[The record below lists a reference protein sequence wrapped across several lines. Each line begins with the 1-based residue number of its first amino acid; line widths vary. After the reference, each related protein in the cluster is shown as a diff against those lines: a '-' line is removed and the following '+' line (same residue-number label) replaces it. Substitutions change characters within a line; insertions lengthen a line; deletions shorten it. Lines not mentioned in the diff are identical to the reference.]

1 MSLARR
7 YARLPAPGAMLKL
20 VQASETALEESALDF
35 YEKSNLTWRSQYT
48 NPSLARLGIGTEF
61 LPAKSKRQKSST
73 SGDTESENQQN
84 GNRTYRIYHVSE
96 FLDYLPEIDSDYENL
111 VPTSTLTPNS
121 NF

>member
-7 YARLPAPGAMLKL
+7 YSRLPAPGAMLKL

-35 YEKSNLTWRSQYT
+35 YEKNNLTWRAQFT

-73 SGDTESENQQN
+73 NGDTESENQQN
-84 GNRTYRIYHVSE
+84 GWSCLLNRCRI
-96 FLDYLPEIDSDYENL
+96 
-111 VPTSTLTPNS
+111 
-121 NF
+121 